1 MRLIESEIQ
10 QLKFKILDMAEL
22 VQFQLDNIEMAL
34 EKQDADLARK
44 VRKKEKKLDKYDT
57 KIDKRCERII
67 ALFQPVAD
75 DLRFVFS
82 VLKINGYLEQIGDRI
97 YSIAVRIPEIKEKH
111 DEKLMEDLQLNRMM
125 ALTKNIVSEAL
136 VAYFEED
143 VARSK
148 AIFGKDDEIDRIHE
162 AAFDKLV
169 RRIQKKPQRTA
180 DYLQLFLIVRNLEKI
195 ADFAVNIAEEAIFH
209 QLGHVPNRHE
219 GDDDR
224 TDDDAE
230 ERLLAHLR

>member
-22 VQFQLDNIEMAL
+22 VQFQLDNLEVAL
-34 EKQDADLARK
+34 EKLDFDLARK
-44 VRKKEKKLDKYDT
+44 VRKKEKKVDKYDT

-111 DEKLMEDLQLNRMM
+111 DEKLMEDLQLARMM
-125 ALTKNIVSEAL
+125 QLTKNIVSEAL
-136 VAYFEED
+136 VAFFEED
-143 VARSK
+143 VERSK
-148 AIFGKDDEIDRIHE
+148 TIFGKDDEIDHIHE

-169 RRIQKKPQRTA
+169 RRIQKKPQRAA
-180 DYLQLFLIVRNLEKI
+180 DYLHLFLIVRNLEKI

-209 QLGHVPNRHE
+209 QQGTPYKEQDEERNEEE
-219 GDDDR
+219 GDG
-224 TDDDAE
+224 E
-230 ERLLAHLR
+230 LRKGNS